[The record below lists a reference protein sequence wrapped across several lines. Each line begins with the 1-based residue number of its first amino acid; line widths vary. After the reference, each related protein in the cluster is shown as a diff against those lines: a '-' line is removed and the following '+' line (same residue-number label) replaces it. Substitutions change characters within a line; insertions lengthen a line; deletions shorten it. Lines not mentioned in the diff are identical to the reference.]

1 MDIFLEQLRF
11 LGGAIKHTQTHTRGE
26 NGIFHCIL
34 FGIRNPCFFW
44 QRCRIETAVK
54 SIKKWH
60 FCSSWT
66 LKLNDVFTHGV
77 FVSREVLVL
86 PQITKKS
93 MISVVFNLLITF
105 SHDPSGSDIGS
116 MTFYVLRC
124 ESWLRRF
131 PSGLQHALIRERRPI
146 QLIVKKNNPRGCIY
160 INGWPVV
167 RDGTLTKSAD
177 VFKIL
182 SFDHFKK

>member
-1 MDIFLEQLRF
+1 MTRLSGRQKAEMWKCDTAFWSYMDIFLEQLRF
-11 LGGAIKHTQTHTRGE
+11 LGGAIRHTQTHTRGE

-34 FGIRNPCFFW
+34 FGINIFASYGFCLETW
-44 QRCRIETAVK
+44 QRCRIETPVK
-54 SIKKWH
+54 STKKWH

-66 LKLNDVFTHGV
+66 LKWNDVFAHGV
-77 FVSREVLVL
+77 FISREVLVL

-131 PSGLQHALIRERRPI
+131 PSGLQHALIRDKRPI
-146 QLIVKKNNPRGCIY
+146 HLI
-160 INGWPVV
+160 
-167 RDGTLTKSAD
+167 
-177 VFKIL
+177 
-182 SFDHFKK
+182 